1 MTVTGVGDGEGVG
14 GRARVGAAVGTGTG
28 AFVGAAVGAGA
39 GAVVGAVDAGT
50 DDGAVAGPPAE
61 EEVPATA
68 AGWATAGR
76 AATEPAELCMGTE
89 PEPAVVVLGRAI
101 GVAAGIPAGV
111 RTARGRET

>member
-50 DDGAVAGPPAE
+50 DNGAVAGPPAE

-76 AATEPAELCMGTE
+76 AATD
-89 PEPAVVVLGRAI
+89 LGLTSGKEEQLRQ
-101 GVAAGIPAGV
+101 
-111 RTARGRET
+111 